1 MNEDPFSSSA
11 ETRLSGF
18 FDWIRSNAISIILVL
33 VLLAGSFFIYLY
45 FQNKNEEKLT
55 EAFEAY
61 QNIIQSF
68 NNEESTLENLMQQM
82 DSAQLSIDK
91 TVYETAS
98 DLLIAK
104 KAFDEAN
111 LDLAKGK
118 LVKII
123 TTADNSNNPLHDI
136 AVIRLGYILIQERN
150 FDEAKKNLGS
160 KLDFYEPKRLELLG
174 DIASFEESYNSANTY
189 YEEAIKATS
198 DQGFIELMNI
208 KLSLLPSS

>member
-11 ETRLSGF
+11 ESRLSGF
-18 FDWIRSNAISIILVL
+18 FDWTRSNAISISLVL
-33 VLLAGSFFIYLY
+33 ALLVGSFFIYLY
-45 FQNKNEEKLT
+45 FQNKKEEKLS

-61 QNIIQSF
+61 QSIIESF
-68 NNEESTLENLMQQM
+68 NNAESTLEDFMRQM
-82 DSAQLSIDK
+82 DSAQPSIEK

-104 KAFDEAN
+104 KAFEEAN
-111 LDLAKGK
+111 LDLAKRK
-118 LVKII
+118 LTKIV

-136 AVIRLGYILIQERN
+136 AVIRLGYILIQEKN
-150 FDEAKKNLGS
+150 FEEARKNLGS

-174 DIASFEESYNSANTY
+174 DIESFEKSFDAANTY
-189 YEEAIKATS
+189 YEEAIKATG
-198 DQGFIELMNI
+198 DKGFIELMNI

>member
-45 FQNKNEEKLT
+45 FQNKKEEKLA

-82 DSAQLSIDK
+82 DSAQLSIEK

-150 FDEAKKNLGS
+150 FDEAKKSLGS

>member
-33 VLLAGSFFIYLY
+33 VLLVGSFFIYLY
-45 FQNKNEEKLT
+45 FQNKNEEKLA

-82 DSAQLSIDK
+82 DSAQLSIEK

-150 FDEAKKNLGS
+150 FDEAKKSLGS

>member
-45 FQNKNEEKLT
+45 FQNKKEEKLT

-82 DSAQLSIDK
+82 DSAQLSIEK

-123 TTADNSNNPLHDI
+123 TTTDNSNNPLHDI

>member
-18 FDWIRSNAISIILVL
+18 FYWIRSNAISIILVL

-45 FQNKNEEKLT
+45 FQNKNEEKLIK
-55 EAFEAY
+55 AFEAY

-82 DSAQLSIDK
+82 DSAQLSIEK

-104 KAFDEAN
+104 KAFEEAN

-123 TTADNSNNPLHDI
+123 TTTDNSNNPLHDI

>member
-33 VLLAGSFFIYLY
+33 VLLVGSFFIYLY
-45 FQNKNEEKLT
+45 FQNKNEEKLA

-82 DSAQLSIDK
+82 DSEQLSIEK

>member
-45 FQNKNEEKLT
+45 FQNKNEEKLA

-82 DSAQLSIDK
+82 DSAQLSIEK

-118 LVKII
+118 LAKII
-123 TTADNSNNPLHDI
+123 TTTDNSNNPLHDI

>member
-68 NNEESTLENLMQQM
+68 NNEESTLENLMQQI
-82 DSAQLSIDK
+82 DSAQLSIEK

-111 LDLAKGK
+111 LDLAKRK

>member
-1 MNEDPFSSSA
+1 MS
-11 ETRLSGF
+11 
-18 FDWIRSNAISIILVL
+18 
-33 VLLAGSFFIYLY
+33 
-45 FQNKNEEKLT
+45 

-61 QNIIQSF
+61 QNIIESF
-68 NNEESTLENLMQQM
+68 NNAESTLEDFMMQM
-82 DSAQLSIDK
+82 DSAQSSIEK

-118 LVKII
+118 LIKII
-123 TTADNSNNPLHDI
+123 TTADNSKNPMHDI

-150 FDEAKKNLGS
+150 FDEAKKNLAPR
-160 KLDFYEPKRLELLG
+160 LDFYEPKRLELLG
-174 DIASFEESYNSANTY
+174 DIASFEESYEAANTY
-189 YEEAIKATS
+189 YEEAIKATE

>member
-55 EAFEAY
+55 KAFEAY

-82 DSAQLSIDK
+82 DSAQLSIEK

-150 FDEAKKNLGS
+150 FDEAKKSLGS

>member
-18 FDWIRSNAISIILVL
+18 FYWIRSNAISIILVL
-33 VLLAGSFFIYLY
+33 VLLAGLFFIYLY
-45 FQNKNEEKLT
+45 FQNKNEEKLIK
-55 EAFEAY
+55 AFEAY

-68 NNEESTLENLMQQM
+68 NNEESTLENLKQQM
-82 DSAQLSIDK
+82 DSAQPSIEK

-118 LVKII
+118 LIKII

-136 AVIRLGYILIQERN
+136 AVIRLEYILIQERN

-174 DIASFEESYNSANTY
+174 DIESFEKSFDAANTY

-208 KLSLLPSS
+208 KLSLLPTS

>member
-11 ETRLSGF
+11 EARLSGF
-18 FDWIRSNAISIILVL
+18 FDWIKSNAISITLVL
-33 VLLAGSFFIYLY
+33 VLLLASFFIYLY
-45 FQNKNEEKLT
+45 FQNKKEERLS

-61 QNIIQSF
+61 QNINESF
-68 NNEESTLENLMQQM
+68 NDVASTLEDFMMQI
-82 DSAQLSIDK
+82 DSVKSSIEK

-118 LVKII
+118 LNKII
-123 TTADNSNNPLHDI
+123 STADNSNNPLHDI
-136 AVIRLGYILIQERN
+136 AVIRLGYILMQERN
-150 FDEAKKNLGS
+150 FDEAKKNLAS
-160 KLDFYEPKRLELLG
+160 SLDFYEPKRLELLG
-174 DIASFEESYNSANTY
+174 DIATFEQSYEAANTY
-189 YEEAIKATS
+189 YEEAIKATG

>member
-82 DSAQLSIDK
+82 DSAQLSIEK

-198 DQGFIELMNI
+198 DEGFIELMNI

>member
-1 MNEDPFSSSA
+1 MNEDPFGSSA
-11 ETRLSGF
+11 EARLSSF
-18 FDWIRSNAISIILVL
+18 FAWIKSNAISISLVL
-33 VLLAGSFFIYLY
+33 VLLLASFFIYLY
-45 FQNKNEEKLT
+45 FQNKNEKRLS
-55 EAFEAY
+55 EAFESY
-61 QNIIQSF
+61 QNIIESF
-68 NNEESTLENLMQQM
+68 NDAESTLEDLMKQI
-82 DSAQLSIDK
+82 DSAQSIIEK

-118 LVKII
+118 LFNIV
-123 TTADNSNNPLHDI
+123 TTADSSNNPLHDI

-150 FDEAKKNLGS
+150 FDEAKKNLAS

-174 DIASFEESYNSANTY
+174 DIASFQESYDAANKY
-189 YEEAIKATS
+189 YEEAIKATG

>member
-11 ETRLSGF
+11 EARLSGF
-18 FDWIRSNAISIILVL
+18 FDWIKSNAISITLVL
-33 VLLAGSFFIYLY
+33 VLLLASFFIYLY
-45 FQNKNEEKLT
+45 FQNVNEERLS

-61 QNIIQSF
+61 QNINESF
-68 NNEESTLENLMQQM
+68 NDAESTLEDFMKQI
-82 DSAQLSIDK
+82 DSVQSSIEK

-111 LDLAKGK
+111 FDLAKGK
-118 LVKII
+118 LNKII
-123 TTADNSNNPLHDI
+123 STADNSNNPLHDI
-136 AVIRLGYILIQERN
+136 AVIRLGYILMQERN
-150 FDEAKKNLGS
+150 FDEAKKNLAS
-160 KLDFYEPKRLELLG
+160 SLDFYEPKRLELLG
-174 DIASFEESYNSANTY
+174 DIASFEQSYEAANTY
-189 YEEAIKATS
+189 YEEAIKASS

>member
-11 ETRLSGF
+11 EARLSGF
-18 FDWIRSNAISIILVL
+18 FAWIKSNAISISLVL
-33 VLLAGSFFIYLY
+33 VLLLASFFIYLY
-45 FQNKNEEKLT
+45 FQNKNEKRLS
-55 EAFEAY
+55 EAFDSY
-61 QNIIQSF
+61 QNIIESF
-68 NNEESTLENLMQQM
+68 NDAESTLEDLMKQI
-82 DSAQLSIDK
+82 DSAQSIIEK

-111 LDLAKGK
+111 FDLAKGK
-118 LVKII
+118 LTKII

-150 FDEAKKNLGS
+150 FDEAKKNLAPR
-160 KLDFYEPKRLELLG
+160 LDFYEPKRLELLG
-174 DIASFEESYNSANTY
+174 DIASFEESYEAANTY
-189 YEEAIKATS
+189 YEEAIKATG

>member
-1 MNEDPFSSSA
+1 MNEDLFSSSA

-45 FQNKNEEKLT
+45 FQNKNEEKLA

-82 DSAQLSIDK
+82 DSAQPSIEK
-91 TVYETAS
+91 TVYETTS

-104 KAFDEAN
+104 KAFEEAN
-111 LDLAKGK
+111 LDLAKEK
-118 LVKII
+118 LIKII
-123 TTADNSNNPLHDI
+123 TTADDSNNPLHDI

>member
-1 MNEDPFSSSA
+1 M
-11 ETRLSGF
+11 
-18 FDWIRSNAISIILVL
+18 
-33 VLLAGSFFIYLY
+33 LAGSFFIYLY
-45 FQNKNEEKLT
+45 FQNKKEEKLT

-82 DSAQLSIDK
+82 DSAQLSIEK

-150 FDEAKKNLGS
+150 FVEAKINLGS

>member
-45 FQNKNEEKLT
+45 FQNKNEEKLA

-82 DSAQLSIDK
+82 DSAQPSIEK
-91 TVYETAS
+91 TVYETTS

-104 KAFDEAN
+104 KAFEEAN
-111 LDLAKGK
+111 LDLAKEK
-118 LVKII
+118 LIKII

-136 AVIRLGYILIQERN
+136 AVIRLGYIFIQERN

-208 KLSLLPSS
+208 KLSLLPTS

>member
-18 FDWIRSNAISIILVL
+18 FYWIRSNAISIILVL

-45 FQNKNEEKLT
+45 FQNKNEEKLA

-82 DSAQLSIDK
+82 DSAQLSIEK

-123 TTADNSNNPLHDI
+123 TTTDNSNNPLHDI

-150 FDEAKKNLGS
+150 FDEAKKSLGS

>member
-11 ETRLSGF
+11 ESRLSGF
-18 FDWIRSNAISIILVL
+18 FDWIKSNAISISLVL
-33 VLLAGSFFIYLY
+33 ALFAGSFSIYLY
-45 FQNKNEEKLT
+45 FQNKKQEKLS

-61 QNIIQSF
+61 QNIIESF
-68 NNEESTLENLMQQM
+68 NNAESTLEDFMMQM
-82 DSAQLSIDK
+82 DSAQPSIEK

-111 LDLAKGK
+111 LDLAKRK
-118 LVKII
+118 LTKIV

-150 FDEAKKNLGS
+150 FEEARKNLGS

-174 DIASFEESYNSANTY
+174 DIESFEKSFDAANTY
-189 YEEAIKATS
+189 YEEAIKATG
-198 DQGFIELMNI
+198 DKGFIELMNI

>member
-45 FQNKNEEKLT
+45 FQNKNEEKLA

-82 DSAQLSIDK
+82 DSAQLSIEK

-150 FDEAKKNLGS
+150 FDEAKKSLGS

-174 DIASFEESYNSANTY
+174 DIASFEESYDSANTY